1 MLEEKN
7 MKKKILAIALVGVM
21 AIGLVGCGNKKEV
34 TKNDPTSEN
43 TETTTVESETSDKET
58 EVETT
63 EKEDD
68 EIATTEAPE
77 EETTVEDIPV
87 EYEVI
92 QKDCYYYVGGYDYN
106 NTYSPEYIATNILEP
121 GDVMPLKPQHGD
133 LYTTPDYMYSYFESK
148 SDQYPSGWNVT
159 ATNKSNYGEIR
170 ETIASEPVVYMIAT
184 FIGSD
189 TIVEAP
195 IIPDTV
201 EYMIATFAG
210 ADNLK
215 KVPNFPSDLVDLS
228 AAFYECGSLEEVPEI
243 PDSVI
248 TMDVAFYLSGL
259 IKAPKVPSNVKTMV
273 ATFGECKNMTGEIVF
288 DANPEEY
295 AGCFMKV
302 DFIEQN
308 LTISGK
314 TKLVPE
320 LRESRKDNG
329 IIGDSEVVE
338 YYEGV
343 LEVMFIGETE

>member
-1 MLEEKN
+1 
-7 MKKKILAIALVGVM
+7 MKKKISAIALVGVM
-21 AIGLVGCGNKKEV
+21 AIGLVGCGNRKEV
-34 TKNDPTSEN
+34 TKNDPTTEN
-43 TETTTVESETSDKET
+43 AETITIESETSDRET
-58 EVETT
+58 ELETT
-63 EKEDD
+63 EKEDN
-68 EIATTEAPE
+68 EIVTTESPE
-77 EETTVEDIPV
+77 EETTEEDIPV

-92 QKDCYYYVGGYDYN
+92 QKDCYYYVEGYAYN
-106 NTYSPEYIATNILEP
+106 TIYAPEIIASSVLEP
-121 GDVMPLKPQHGD
+121 GDVMPLKPHHGD
-133 LYTTPDYMYSYFESK
+133 VYETPDYMYSYFESK

-159 ATNKSNYGEIR
+159 AKDNSSHGEIR

-189 TIVEAP
+189 TIVESP
-195 IIPDTV
+195 IIPDSV
-201 EYMIATFAG
+201 EYMIATYAG

-215 KVPNFPSDLVDLS
+215 KVPNFPNNLVDLS
-228 AAFYECGSLEEVPEI
+228 AAFYECGLLEEVPEI

-259 IKAPKVPSNVKTMV
+259 IRAPKVPSSVKTMV

-295 AGCFMKV
+295 VGCFMKV

-314 TKLVPE
+314 TKLIPE

-329 IIGDSEVVE
+329 NIGDLVVVE

-343 LEVMFIGETE
+343 LEAMFIGEGE